1 MIGCLRGKLGAAVTT
16 RDVTEGQLPDLAV
29 RIHGHL
35 RLLFRVCG
43 LLLASGFDSGGVVGS
58 QDFCPA
64 QIFVGI
70 NVFRFLRLFARSFLA
85 GGFGYILRSPG
96 AALRGAGK

>member
-1 MIGCLRGKLGAAVTT
+1 MIERLRSKLGAAVTT

-29 RIHGHL
+29 RIHERL

-43 LLLASGFDSGGVVGS
+43 LLQASGFDSGGVVGR
-58 QDFCPA
+58 QDFCAA

-70 NVFRFLRLFARSFLA
+70 NVFRFLRLFARAFLA
-85 GGFGYILRSPG
+85 GGFGYILGSPG